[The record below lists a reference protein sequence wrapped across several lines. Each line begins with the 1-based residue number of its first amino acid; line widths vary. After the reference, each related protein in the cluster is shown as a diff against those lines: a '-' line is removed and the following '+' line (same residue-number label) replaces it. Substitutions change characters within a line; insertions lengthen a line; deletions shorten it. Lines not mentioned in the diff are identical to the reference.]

1 MKRAASIALLLVLV
15 SLTFSPLS
23 ASSAQ
28 SHPAACPRIANHNH
42 CHSAGEAAD
51 ERAVTAQSAECPMRC
66 CPTVRSSAV
75 EIPYQRA
82 AIVSFHMAALEPRA
96 QELAASLS
104 VTQVCFE
111 RGPPQA

>member
-1 MKRAASIALLLVLV
+1 
-15 SLTFSPLS
+15 
-23 ASSAQ
+23 
-28 SHPAACPRIANHNH
+28 
-42 CHSAGEAAD
+42 
-51 ERAVTAQSAECPMRC
+51 MRC